1 MEGQLSLEV
10 YLDLC
15 EQKDELPD
23 LDEMPPIH
31 ADFPYEVQVA
41 FLVHELLPDRWDGS
55 SGAFLGKDYSSL
67 STILDI
73 YKVDDQKTCL
83 FFIKQIEYRSTSKL
97 NRDAEKRRKRAESK
111 AKSKGPNTGINVQ
124 T

>member
-10 YLDLC
+10 YLDIC
-15 EQKDELPD
+15 EQRNELPV
-23 LDEMPPIH
+23 LDEMPPTH

-55 SGAFLGKDYSSL
+55 SGSFLGKDYSSL

-73 YKVDDQKTCL
+73 YKVEDQKTCL
-83 FFIKQIEYRSTSKL
+83 FFVKQIDYRNTNKL
-97 NRDAEKRRKRAESK
+97 NRDAEKRRKKAENK
-111 AKSKGPNTGINVQ
+111 AKGPNKGINVQ
-124 T
+124 R